1 MFSMKH
7 VAGSKVNIVNKNV
20 RKSFYY
26 CTVNT
31 IHRTQIILYQKKST
45 LYWEISGTDNVTKAI
60 KLKYMQYTI
69 LNHNTEIMPNHN
81 RTQAGYM
88 LL

>member
-1 MFSMKH
+1 MKH

-26 CTVNT
+26 CTVHT
-31 IHRTQIILYQKKST
+31 LHRTHIILYQKEFT
-45 LYWEISGTDNVTKAI
+45 LYREISGTDNVTKAI

-69 LNHNTEIMPNHN
+69 LNHKTEIMPSHN